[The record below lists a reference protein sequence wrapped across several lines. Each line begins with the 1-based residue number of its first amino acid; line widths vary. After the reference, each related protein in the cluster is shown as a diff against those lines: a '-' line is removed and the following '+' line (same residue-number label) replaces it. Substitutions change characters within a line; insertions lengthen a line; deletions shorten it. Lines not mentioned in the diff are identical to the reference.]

1 MKAAEHDKNSIYEH
15 RIWILAEDPACR
27 DRAEELAGRLDLPLA
42 TDRAEAE
49 AGDGELF
56 LTADPQGLALCDRS
70 GLSIRGDFTRML
82 PRLRQA
88 NLQNEF
94 LVKASRLKGIEGVP
108 AAVDATAGLGED
120 SLILAA
126 AGFQVD
132 LYEHNPI
139 IAELL
144 ADALERAAGL
154 PELAETV
161 SRMRLHRGSSLEGLA
176 QMKQAP
182 DLVLLDP
189 MFPARQK
196 SGLIKKKLQLLQ
208 KLEIPCPEEAMLLQA
223 AIDSHPRKI
232 LIKRPLKGPFLAGV
246 KPHYSLKGKA
256 IRYDCMVFARS

>member
-1 MKAAEHDKNSIYEH
+1 M
-15 RIWILAEDPACR
+15 
-27 DRAEELAGRLDLPLA
+27 
-42 TDRAEAE
+42 
-49 AGDGELF
+49 
-56 LTADPQGLALCDRS
+56 
-70 GLSIRGDFTRML
+70 
-82 PRLRQA
+82 
-88 NLQNEF
+88 
-94 LVKASRLKGIEGVP
+94 
-108 AAVDATAGLGED
+108 
-120 SLILAA
+120 
-126 AGFQVD
+126 D

-208 KLEIPCPEEAMLLQA
+208 KLEIPCPEEALLLQA

-256 IRYDCMVFARS
+256 IRYDCLVFARP

>member
-1 MKAAEHDKNSIYEH
+1 MEEAVNEQLLKY
-15 RIWILAEDPACR
+15 RIAVLAGDP
-27 DRAEELAGRLDLPLA
+27 DSMEKGEELAGKLDLPLIDNREHA
-42 TDRAEAE
+42 CETEYA
-49 AGDGELF
+49 LF
-56 LTADPQGLALCDRS
+56 LVRDRKGLSLQDQQ

-144 ADALERAAGL
+144 ADALERASIL
-154 PELAETV
+154 PELEEVV
-161 SRMRLHRGSSLEGLA
+161 SRMRLHRENSLEGLA
-176 QMKQAP
+176 RMEQAP

-256 IRYDCMVFARS
+256 IRYDCLVFARP

>member
-1 MKAAEHDKNSIYEH
+1 MEETVNAQQLKNRIAVLAGEPESMERAAE
-15 RIWILAEDPACR
+15 LAERLGLPLIDDREHACKTEFDLFLVR
-27 DRAEELAGRLDLPLA
+27 DR
-42 TDRAEAE
+42 
-49 AGDGELF
+49 
-56 LTADPQGLALCDRS
+56 QGLSLQDQQ

-94 LVKASRLKGIEGVP
+94 LVKASRLKGLEGVP
-108 AAVDATAGLGED
+108 YAVDATAGLGED

-161 SRMRLHRGSSLEGLA
+161 SRMRLHRGSSLEERPDQKEAAAAAETGDSLPGGSNA
-176 QMKQAP
+176 PAGGHRQPSEKDPDQASP
-182 DLVLLDP
+182 EGT
-189 MFPARQK
+189 FPGRRQTA
-196 SGLIKKKLQLLQ
+196 LF
-208 KLEIPCPEEAMLLQA
+208 PERQG
-223 AIDSHPRKI
+223 HP
-232 LIKRPLKGPFLAGV
+232 L
-246 KPHYSLKGKA
+246 
-256 IRYDCMVFARS
+256 

>member
-1 MKAAEHDKNSIYEH
+1 MEETVNAQQLKNRIAVLAGEPESMERAA
-15 RIWILAEDPACR
+15 
-27 DRAEELAGRLDLPLA
+27 ELAGRLVLPLID
-42 TDRAEAE
+42 DRGHACETE
-49 AGDGELF
+49 FDLF
-56 LTADPQGLALCDRS
+56 LVRDRQGLSLQDQQ

-94 LVKASRLKGIEGVP
+94 LVKASRLKGLEGVP
-108 AAVDATAGLGED
+108 YAVDATAGLGED

-132 LYEHNPI
+132 LFEHNPI

-161 SRMRLHRGSSLEGLA
+161 SRMRLHRGSSLE
-176 QMKQAP
+176 
-182 DLVLLDP
+182 
-189 MFPARQK
+189 
-196 SGLIKKKLQLLQ
+196 KLQLLQ
-208 KLEIPCPEEAMLLQA
+208 KLEIPCPEEALLLQA

>member
-1 MKAAEHDKNSIYEH
+1 MEETVNAQQLKNRIAVLAGEPESMERAA
-15 RIWILAEDPACR
+15 
-27 DRAEELAGRLDLPLA
+27 ELAGRLDLPLID
-42 TDRAEAE
+42 DREHACKTEF
-49 AGDGELF
+49 DLF
-56 LTADPQGLALCDRS
+56 LVRDRQGLSLQDQQ

-161 SRMRLHRGSSLEGLA
+161 SRMRNSQQDAAA
-176 QMKQAP
+176 QGQQPGRTCADGTGARP
-182 DLVLLDP
+182 G
-189 MFPARQK
+189 PA
-196 SGLIKKKLQLLQ
+196 
-208 KLEIPCPEEAMLLQA
+208 
-223 AIDSHPRKI
+223 
-232 LIKRPLKGPFLAGV
+232 
-246 KPHYSLKGKA
+246 
-256 IRYDCMVFARS
+256 

>member
-1 MKAAEHDKNSIYEH
+1 MEETVNAQQLKNRIAVLAGEPESMERAA
-15 RIWILAEDPACR
+15 
-27 DRAEELAGRLDLPLA
+27 ELAGRLVLPLID
-42 TDRAEAE
+42 DRGHACETE
-49 AGDGELF
+49 FDLF
-56 LTADPQGLALCDRS
+56 LVRDRQGLSLQDQQ

-94 LVKASRLKGIEGVP
+94 LVKASRLKGLEGVP
-108 AAVDATAGLGED
+108 YAVDATAGLGED

-176 QMKQAP
+176 QMEQAP

-256 IRYDCMVFARS
+256 IRYDCLVFARS